1 MINCWTYKIKDIIEG
16 FDPRYVI
23 TGHENEMG
31 HTIDHREAF
40 WLTFQEMEPINHDY
54 IVMAW
59 GEWFLVK

>member
-1 MINCWTYKIKDIIEG
+1 
-16 FDPRYVI
+16 
-23 TGHENEMG
+23 MG

-40 WLTFQEMEPINHDY
+40 WLAFHKMEPINHDY